1 MKNKSSVRLAS
12 RAPVQGGHFPLPLDI
27 GILISEMPISDDSLE
42 SQKDKEEETTDR
54 LSKMVEEEAEEK
66 FERRRQEMA
75 ARLGIKGAKG
85 ASKPVRSVQTV
96 SQVSQKT
103 RPQSKV
109 VPTVSVVSLAESGKA
124 PDENS
129 VSKEIK
135 EIDNLLKMR
144 KVQSQKARLKGET
157 AVRTVRP
164 KFLVEG
170 KFKPLPSNSNAT
182 TKADVNA
189 IPLTI
194 LKEFT
199 LKRIANIKNTG
210 NSTMRPLHA
219 NIHERSEAWLTERSR
234 KIEGRQKEKEEKAVE
249 GCTFEPSLKKPLL
262 KNIRVVKGS
271 FHERNSRWMDKRVA
285 TIRKKQADAESQKL
299 LPCTF
304 APCVRSSSHMTS
316 NDPGS
321 FYLRNVQWKENVAEK
336 TAKKVPFAKR
346 VKRNIICRCLR
357 TEEHCVQGKWIQ
369 AETTIRLTL

>member
-12 RAPVQGGHFPLPLDI
+12 RAPMQGGHFPFTLDA
-27 GILISEMPISDDSLE
+27 GVLISEMPISDDSLE

-66 FERRRQEMA
+66 FERRRREMA
-75 ARLGIKGAKG
+75 ARLGIKTGKG
-85 ASKPVRSVQTV
+85 PSKPVRSIQTA
-96 SQVSQKT
+96 SQGSQKT
-103 RPQSKV
+103 RPQSKAAA
-109 VPTVSVVSLAESGKA
+109 TVSVASLAESRKVPDAAKGC
-124 PDENS
+124 DENS
-129 VSKEIK
+129 VSREIR
-135 EIDNLLKMR
+135 EIDNLLRMR
-144 KVQSQKARLKGET
+144 KELASQKAKLRGET

-170 KFKPLPSNSNAT
+170 KFKPLPANNNAT

-189 IPLTI
+189 IPLAM

-210 NSTMRPLHA
+210 NSIIRPLHA

-249 GCTFEPSLKKPLL
+249 GCTFEPSLTKPLL
-262 KNIRVVKGS
+262 KNIKIVKGS
-271 FHERNSRWMDKRVA
+271 FHERNSKWMDKRVA
-285 TIRKKQADAESQKL
+285 AIRKKQADAENQKL

-346 VKRNIICRCLR
+346 VRISVISRYLK
-357 TEEHCVQGKWIQ
+357 TEEH
-369 AETTIRLTL
+369 